1 LLSYRRIAIS
11 GARRRISNGTDTMRL
26 LQVSPFWVTAMTT
39 TIEYKSGRQEV
50 QNDFRLVTVDA
61 NPTTTALRER
71 DKSSCR
77 GRGYSPLGIAA
88 VNQNK

>member
-1 LLSYRRIAIS
+1 
-11 GARRRISNGTDTMRL
+11 
-26 LQVSPFWVTAMTT
+26 MTT
-39 TIEYKSGRQEV
+39 TYKSIKPNAEERQEV

-71 DKSSCR
+71 DKSSCH
-77 GRGYSPLGIAA
+77 GLGYSLLGIAA